1 MRPRFIALA
10 LLIAPLSA
18 SAAEV
23 VWDGH
28 YRARGQYFNSL
39 SLSNTNPNA
48 EGAAAL
54 IDHRLRLQPGW
65 LMSDKVGLFTQLDLL
80 PYTMWGDEAIQ
91 FSDPALGDD
100 PILLTGAVQ
109 PPTTD
114 EDGSTLQNIRVTRA
128 FAEVHTGAGQLR
140 FGRMPVEW
148 GSGML
153 LNAGNAAN
161 QEFGDTVD
169 RIQFTGRAGQVYL
182 QGGLETNA
190 EQFVNED
197 DDVWSVTGSLLYQT
211 EQAGIGIYNIYRRY
225 DYDDETFGMYTLD
238 FWAAAT
244 AGPLELETE
253 FVAQIGRGDLGDGLN
268 DASINAFGAMIDAG
282 YTLDRIRVGLSGG
295 LATGDK
301 DTTDDNF
308 KTFTFD
314 RDFNQTLFLFEEPM
328 PTLTPTVS
336 NDNNAGRDTGA
347 ARTGYALSN
356 ALYVRPRVG
365 YVISDQLTVDV
376 SYFLAQAAALPE
388 AQADDK
394 GYGSEID
401 ARVVFRPFEHF
412 VFDGTVGVFLPGAY
426 FSNYTD
432 DELGGEFDRPAVGA
446 QILGTVE
453 F

>member
-1 MRPRFIALA
+1 MRRRFLAPA

-18 SAAEV
+18 PAAEV

-39 SLSNTNPNA
+39 SLSNTNTNT

-80 PYTMWGDEAIQ
+80 PYTMWGNEAIQ

-100 PILLTGAVQ
+100 PLVLTGAVQ

-114 EDGSTLQNIRVTRA
+114 EGGSTLQNIQVTRLW
-128 FAEVHTGAGQLR
+128 AEIHTGAGQVR

-161 QEFGDTVD
+161 QEYGDTVD
-169 RIQFTGRAGQVYL
+169 RIQYTGRAGQVYL
-182 QGGLETNA
+182 QGGFESNA
-190 EQFVNED
+190 EQFVNEG
-197 DDVWSVTGSLLYQT
+197 DDVWSMTGSLLYKS
-211 EQAGIGIYNIYRRY
+211 EQAGVGVYNIYRNY
-225 DYDDETFGMYTLD
+225 SFDGDKFGMYTLD
-238 FWAAAT
+238 VWGAAQ
-244 AGPLELETE
+244 AGPLNIEAE
-253 FVAQIGRGDLGDGLN
+253 FVAQIGRGDLGDGVN
-268 DASINAFGAMIDAG
+268 DASINAFGAMLDAG
-282 YTLDRIRVGLSGG
+282 YTLDRIRVGLGAG

-314 RDFNQTLFLFEEPM
+314 RDFNQTLLLFEEPM
-328 PTLTPTVS
+328 PTLQPTVS
-336 NDNNAGRDTGA
+336 TDNNAGRDYDA

-356 ALYVRPRVG
+356 ALYLRPRVG
-365 YVISDQLTVDV
+365 YAVSDDLTIDL
-376 SYFLAQAAALPE
+376 SYFFAQAAALPDSE
-388 AQADDK
+388 ADNK
-394 GYGSEID
+394 GYGSEVD
-401 ARVVFRPFEHF
+401 VQAVFSPFEHF
-412 VFDGTVGVFLPGAY
+412 TLDGTIGVFFPGAY
-426 FSNYTD
+426 FSSYSHD
-432 DELGGEFDRPAVGA
+432 DLGGDFDRPAVGG
-446 QILGTVE
+446 QLLGTVE